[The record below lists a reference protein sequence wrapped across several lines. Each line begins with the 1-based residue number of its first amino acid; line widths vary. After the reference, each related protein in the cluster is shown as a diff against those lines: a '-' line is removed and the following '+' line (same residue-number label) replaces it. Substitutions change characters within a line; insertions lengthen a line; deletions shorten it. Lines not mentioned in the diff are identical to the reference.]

1 MKNPRL
7 VSVFVLLWLA
17 AYAGLVHAAS
27 LTQDL
32 ATFDYVSLLVAGAA
46 GLLGALLRTILTLA
60 QEKYLVIDVLKQAR
74 RDFVIGFIGGLMT
87 YGVIQGLS
95 SWGIV
100 TVPRDMR
107 ILIIV
112 AAGFSR
118 GAWLPVMKGGA
129 QDLVDAGR
137 AKLRMGAPP
146 SADDAPSVVALLEPK
161 T

>member
-27 LTQDL
+27 LTQDF
-32 ATFDYVSLLVAGAA
+32 ATFDYVSLLVAGTA

-95 SWGIV
+95 SWGVV

-146 SADDAPSVVALLEPK
+146 PADAPSVVAPLEPK
-161 T
+161 A

>member
-7 VSVFVLLWLA
+7 VSAFVLLWLA
-17 AYAGLVHAAS
+17 TYTGLVYAAS
-27 LTQDL
+27 LTQDF
-32 ATFDYVSLLVAGAA
+32 ATFDYVSLGVAGVA

-60 QEKYLVIDVLKQAR
+60 QERYLVLDVLKQAR
-74 RDFVIGFIGGLMT
+74 RDFVIGFIGGLAT
-87 YGVIQGLS
+87 YGVIQGLA
-95 SWGIV
+95 SWGVV

-118 GAWLPVMKGGA
+118 GAWLPVMKRGA
-129 QDLVDAGR
+129 KDLIDNGS
-137 AKLRMGAPP
+137 AKLRGGAAV
-146 SADDAPSVVALLEPK
+146 SDDPPSVVSPLEPK